1 MRVRGE
7 FTLSSERAD
16 VDVDV
21 VHRYLTA
28 SYWAE
33 GIPRETVVRSIEGS
47 IPFSVFHEGKQVAFA
62 RVISDGATFAYL
74 SDVFV
79 LPPWRGRGLSAWM
92 MEAIMA
98 HPGLQGLRRWMLTT
112 RDAHGLYRKFGFADV
127 GTPGAVLE
135 INRRGMYLEE

>member
-33 GIPRETVVRSIEGS
+33 SIPRETVVRSIEGS

-79 LPPWRGRGLSAWM
+79 LPPWRGRGLSTWM

-135 INRRGMYLEE
+135 INRRGMYVEE